1 MLTYQPSVVILEQG
15 QGAVVAPPIIA
26 QKMEEAAANQSI
38 QVITPPRKEEAEDE
52 DKDESV
58 RIVGEK
64 EKVERQEK
72 RPDNGEK
79 TDEE

>member
-1 MLTYQPSVVILEQG
+1 MVILEQG

-26 QKMEEAAANQSI
+26 QEMEEAAANQSI

-64 EKVERQEK
+64 EKVGRKEK
-72 RPDNGEK
+72 KPDDGKN